1 VSGKSRTAKRNKPH
15 KPSRNLQS
23 SSERAAALTHA
34 GKLQNAGDLAG
45 ASTIYRQI
53 LARDP
58 ANENAL
64 FLSGLLEHERG
75 DQHGACVHFERL
87 IKLRD
92 ADAEYRLWYARVLRA
107 MGDSQRALAEVRR
120 SRALRSEQES
130 AYHIESLILRDLGLH
145 LEALD
150 VLRAGVVVAPRSALL
165 HSSLGETYLVLRD
178 LGQARAFFEHALELD
193 GSMCSTW
200 INLGLALQAD
210 GHSAAATLAFEQA
223 LRIEPNNADAHYNFA
238 VVLENENL
246 LDRAIMHAHRAAQLR
261 PERGDWQTGLA
272 GLLSQ
277 VCEFDAALSLYRSG
291 LALRPDPLEHSSLI
305 ALQQYLP
312 SQASERLPEARRWA
326 DLYVNAPAPVRST
339 RPRAPG
345 PLRVGYVSADFRQ
358 HSVCY
363 FFEPLLAAHDLSRVA
378 VTCYVNS
385 TKTDAVTERL
395 AQRATMRSIKDL
407 TDAQVVELI
416 ENDGIDVLVEL
427 SGHTLGHRLRVFGR
441 SPAPLQLAYLGYPGT
456 TGVPAIRYRLTDPL
470 VDPAPLGDA
479 FYSEQL
485 YRLPRVFC
493 CFQPPPGA
501 PSVGPLPARARGQIT
516 FGSLNKYM
524 KVTDPV
530 IGLWTQVMHSVPNS
544 RLVLQSSVFAD
555 PAVCAGVR
563 ERFMKRGIAAER
575 IELFGAMPLAEHLAL
590 YQQIDIGLDT
600 HPWNGHTTTCLA
612 LHMGVPVLA
621 LAGDVGASR
630 MGVSVL
636 SAAGLADWVAADEAA
651 YVQAAQRWSSELGA
665 LAELRD
671 GLRVQLQRS
680 ALCDGPTLAA
690 EVEDAYFALGSRA
703 ACSSTDLA

>member
-1 VSGKSRTAKRNKPH
+1 VSGKSRTAKRNKQH
-15 KPSRNLQS
+15 KSSRNLQS

-34 GKLQNAGDLAG
+34 GQLQNAGDLAG
-45 ASTIYRQI
+45 ASAIYRQI
-53 LARDP
+53 LAIDP

-64 FLSGLLEHERG
+64 FLSGLLEHGRG
-75 DQHGACVHFERL
+75 DQHSACAHFERL

-92 ADAEYRLWYARVLRA
+92 ADADYRLWYARILRA

-120 SRALRSEQES
+120 SRALSSQQEG
-130 AYHIESLILRDLGLH
+130 AYHTESLLLRDLGSP

-150 VLRAGVVVAPRSALL
+150 VLHAGVVIAPRSALL
-165 HSSLGETYLVLRD
+165 HSSLGETYLLLRD
-178 LGQARAFFEHALELD
+178 INKARASFEHALELD
-193 GSMCSTW
+193 GSICSTW
-200 INLGLALQAD
+200 INLGLALQAE

-238 VVLENENL
+238 VVLENDNL
-246 LDRAIMHAHRAAQLR
+246 LDRAIVHAHRAAQLK

-277 VCEFDAALSLYRSG
+277 VCEFDAALTLYRSG

-326 DLYVNAPAPVRST
+326 DLYANAPTPVRST
-339 RPRAPG
+339 RARAPG

-363 FFEPLLAAHDLSRVA
+363 FFEPLLAAHDLGRVA

-385 TKTDAVTERL
+385 NKKDAVTERL

-427 SGHTLGHRLRVFGR
+427 SGHTLGHRLHVFGR
-441 SPAPLQLAYLGYPGT
+441 APAPLQLAYLGYPGT

-493 CFQPPPGA
+493 CFQAPDGA
-501 PSVGPLPARARGQIT
+501 PPVGPLPARSRGQVT

-530 IGLWTQVMHSVPNS
+530 MHLWTQVMHSVPNS
-544 RLVLQSSVFAD
+544 RLILQSSVFAD

-563 ERFMKRGIAAER
+563 DRFVKRGVAAER
-575 IELFGAMPLAEHLAL
+575 VELFGAMPLAEHLAL
-590 YQQIDIGLDT
+590 YQQIDMGLDT

-621 LAGDVGASR
+621 LAGDLGASR

-636 SAAGLADWVAADEAA
+636 SAAGLPDWVAADEAS
-651 YVQAAQRWSSELGA
+651 YVLAAQRWSSELSA

-680 ALCDGPTLAA
+680 ALCDGPRLAA
-690 EVEDAYFALGSRA
+690 EVEDAYIALG
-703 ACSSTDLA
+703 TTL